1 MWSRREFR
9 FDQFRRQ
16 MFERGDLKY
25 VILDQLKDKP
35 AHGYELIKALEER
48 FGGFYAPSPG
58 AIYPTLQM
66 LEDMGYVSSVQ
77 EDGRK
82 IYSIT
87 DAGRTF
93 MTERR
98 PQVDEVF
105 SRMKE
110 RWGAEW
116 GPQPLAGSRAAA
128 THPRGHRPREGR
140 DRGDSLRATSHESL
154 S

>member
-1 MWSRREFR
+1 
-9 FDQFRRQ
+9 
-16 MFERGDLKY
+16 
-25 VILDQLKDKP
+25 
-35 AHGYELIKALEER
+35 
-48 FGGFYAPSPG
+48 
-58 AIYPTLQM
+58 M

-87 DAGRTF
+87 DAGRAF

-116 GPQPLAGSRAAA
+116 GPNAHRMMHDLRNDMRDLGRSVATEARNRWPNPEQQHRIRDVIARAKTEIQAILSEQPAAKV
-128 THPRGHRPREGR
+128 
-140 DRGDSLRATSHESL
+140 
-154 S
+154 